1 MTNKRLNVT
10 RREFSDSYRRHYRLY
25 KNTIGDSKT
34 RRLILFYS
42 VECGLKSL
50 IMKNT
55 GNDTYEKL
63 EKYCK
68 GHGKGE
74 LVGHNIKEMLKEVN
88 PRNAFVLKNIE
99 LKGSGG
105 SVEPKK
111 FNEMWRY
118 GVAVADAR
126 EEEKAEYT
134 LAKIAEWLN
143 TRL

>member
-1 MTNKRLNVT
+1 MANKKLNVT
-10 RREFSDSYRRHYRLY
+10 RREFSDSYRSHYKLY
-25 KNTIGDSKT
+25 KNTNGNSKT

-55 GNDTYEKL
+55 GNDTYEEL

-68 GHGKGE
+68 GSGKGE
-74 LVGHNIKEMLKEVN
+74 LIGHNIKEMLKEVN
-88 PRNAFVLKNIE
+88 PRNAFVLKDIE
-99 LKGSGG
+99 LKSSGG
-105 SVEPKK
+105 SVQPKK

-118 GVAVADAR
+118 GIAVADVR
-126 EEEKAEYT
+126 EEEKAENT
-134 LAKIAEWLN
+134 LVKIAEWLN

>member
-1 MTNKRLNVT
+1 MANKRLNVT

-74 LVGHNIKEMLKEVN
+74 LVGHNIKEMLK
-88 PRNAFVLKNIE
+88 
-99 LKGSGG
+99 
-105 SVEPKK
+105 
-111 FNEMWRY
+111 
-118 GVAVADAR
+118 
-126 EEEKAEYT
+126 
-134 LAKIAEWLN
+134 
-143 TRL
+143 

>member
-1 MTNKRLNVT
+1 M
-10 RREFSDSYRRHYRLY
+10 
-25 KNTIGDSKT
+25 
-34 RRLILFYS
+34 
-42 VECGLKSL
+42 KSL